1 MFSRKGGEL
10 LSDKVMLKIK
20 KYRQQA
26 GLTQSQLAALV
37 GATQKQISAWENGT
51 NEPSIRVL
59 KAISKTLS
67 CAIDDLVD

>member
-1 MFSRKGGEL
+1 M
-10 LSDKVMLKIK
+10 SDKVMLKIK

>member
-1 MFSRKGGEL
+1 MA
-10 LSDKVMLKIK
+10 DKVTLKIK
-20 KYRQQA
+20 EYRQQA

-51 NEPSIRVL
+51 NEPGIRVL

-67 CAIDDLVD
+67 CSIDDLVD

>member
-1 MFSRKGGEL
+1 M
-10 LSDKVMLKIK
+10 SDKVMLKIK

-67 CAIDDLVD
+67 CSIDDLVD

>member
-1 MFSRKGGEL
+1 M
-10 LSDKVMLKIK
+10 SDKVMLKIK

-59 KAISKTLS
+59 KAISKSLACT
-67 CAIDDLVD
+67 IDDLID

>member
-1 MFSRKGGEL
+1 MA
-10 LSDKVMLKIK
+10 DKVILKIK
-20 KYRQQA
+20 EYRQQA

-51 NEPSIRVL
+51 NEPGIGVL

-67 CAIDDLVD
+67 CSIDDLVD

>member
-1 MFSRKGGEL
+1 MA
-10 LSDKVMLKIK
+10 DKVILKIK
-20 KYRQQA
+20 EYRQQA

-59 KAISKTLS
+59 KAISKSLACT
-67 CAIDDLVD
+67 IDDLID

>member
-67 CAIDDLVD
+67 CSIDDLVD